1 MSRNIFLLLSVFC
14 ALLLG
19 GCVVQPVVP
28 ETPSASTAVP
38 TSPTEEAA
46 AEEAPAEKTA
56 TEEADSP
63 SFTAERLSNLV
74 YHLDAVIESTP
85 IQLVDGVY
93 EDEAN
98 RIDVR
103 WTETYALGELQG
115 QPAAAVMLDASMGG
129 SGIFNMLAVVQE
141 QDGELVNVAS
151 ALVGDRVRF
160 NAIAIDEGEI
170 VLDFVTQGPDEP
182 LCCGTQRTLA
192 RYTLQGEAL
201 EVTATETLGT
211 QDLIG
216 ETEVITF
223 TPTVVPT
230 ASQAGSCFANA
241 IGLGRADAWRCMTG
255 NQIHDPCFQID
266 EAPTLIC
273 GAHPISGEEGFVL
286 ELTEPLPEV
295 HVGDVA
301 LPWLIELGDGT
312 ICGLMTGTVPGA
324 NGQTAPYGCADEAG
338 SFLMAEFDTEL
349 PVWFA
354 QRVTFEVGEDGF
366 SIRSSARQGIA
377 AVWR

>member
-1 MSRNIFLLLSVFC
+1 MMSRNIFLLLSVFC

-28 ETPSASTAVP
+28 ETPTTSGTVP
-38 TSPTEEAA
+38 TIPTEETA
-46 AEEAPAEKTA
+46 AEA
-56 TEEADSP
+56 ADSSP
-63 SFTAERLSNLV
+63 FTAERLSNLV
-74 YHLDAVIESTP
+74 YHLDAVLESTP

-93 EDEAN
+93 EDEPN

-115 QPAAAVMLDASMGG
+115 QPAAAVILDAGMGG

-160 NAIAIDEGEI
+160 NTIAIDEGEI
-170 VLDFVTQGPDEP
+170 VLDFVMQGPDEP

-192 RYTLQGEAL
+192 RYALQGEVL
-201 EVTATETLGT
+201 DLIETEMLGT

-230 ASQAGSCFANA
+230 ASQTGSCFANA

-266 EAPTLIC
+266 ETPTLIC
-273 GAHPISGEEGFVL
+273 GADPISGEEGFVL
-286 ELTEPLPEV
+286 ELTESLPEV
-295 HVGDVA
+295 QVGDAA

-312 ICGLMTGTVPGA
+312 ICRLMTGTVPGA

-338 SFLMAEFDTEL
+338 SYLMAEFDTEL

-354 QRVTFEVGEDGF
+354 QRVTFDLGEDGF
-366 SIRSSARQGIA
+366 SIRSSTRQGIA
-377 AVWR
+377 VVWR